1 MGTKRQIKQV
11 SIYMNKRVMK
21 RMKGET
27 CALCDPAVSTDD
39 EEVEEEEQEDEL
51 AFAGDSGSEE
61 AHSLSSSWVTSEV
74 TSEGNSSPSPPYL
87 PISP

>member
-1 MGTKRQIKQV
+1 
-11 SIYMNKRVMK
+11 MNKRVMK

-39 EEVEEEEQEDEL
+39 EEEVEEEEQEDEL

-61 AHSLSSSWVTSEV
+61 AHSLTSSWV